1 MRNLITRKS
10 ILTAVAAA
18 ALIATGGGYALASSS
33 KPATPASIPPG
44 TIHGCVILNGTRTME
59 DVYSNPSQGTT
70 CPSGSFQVIWS
81 ITGPKGATGPAGPQ
95 GATGATGATGPQ
107 GPAGPPGTSAI
118 ESVTATFNL
127 TGRDVSGNGT
137 GTCAASSNT
146 DCWATGDITRTVTIT
161 RESAVASTDCSS
173 SAVNC
178 WFYTASIADT
188 GTFTTVSG
196 VQTPNQ
202 KCTEPSGSSCAGL
215 DISGTVTGSL
225 SGGGTMEF
233 YADNGTPTVP
243 STTSYTGDAP
253 TDTADWY
260 KLFFPS
266 GTDYGLTSNANAP
279 WTSWSWSYD
288 APATCETWVDAYNN
302 GDGNGAYSADGNIA
316 GQNQCK
322 SS

>member
-1 MRNLITRKS
+1 
-10 ILTAVAAA
+10 
-18 ALIATGGGYALASSS
+18 
-33 KPATPASIPPG
+33 
-44 TIHGCVILNGTRTME
+44 ME
-59 DVYSNPSQGTT
+59 RVYTSPSQGTT

-81 ITGPKGATGPAGPQ
+81 ITGPKGATGATGPAG
-95 GATGATGATGPQ
+95 AKGATGATGPQ
-107 GPAGPPGTSAI
+107 GPAGPQGPPGTSAI
-118 ESVTATFNL
+118 DSVTATFNL

-137 GTCAASSNT
+137 GTCAASSST
-146 DCWATGDITRTVTIT
+146 DCWAAGDITRTVTIT
-161 RESAVASTDCSS
+161 RESAVASTDCGS

-178 WFYTASIADT
+178 WFYTASLADT

-196 VQTPNQ
+196 AQTPNQ
-202 KCTEPSGSSCAGL
+202 DCTEPSGSSCAGL
-215 DISGTVTGSL
+215 DISGTVTGNL

-233 YADNGTPTVP
+233 YANNDTPTVP

-266 GTDYGLTSNANAP
+266 GTNYGLTSNANAP

-302 GDGNGAYSADGNIA
+302 GDGNGSYSADGNIA